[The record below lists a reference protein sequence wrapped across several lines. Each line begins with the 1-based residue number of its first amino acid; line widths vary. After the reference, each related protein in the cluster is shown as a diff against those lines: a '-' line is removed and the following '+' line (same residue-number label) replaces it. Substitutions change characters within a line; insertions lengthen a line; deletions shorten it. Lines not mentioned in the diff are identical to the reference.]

1 MKKIKLGVLFSGG
14 KDSCLALSHAL
25 KSGEV
30 KCLITILSENPE
42 SYMFH
47 TPNILLAEKQA
58 EAIGLPII
66 LQRTKGIKE
75 EELRDLK
82 KAIQEAKK
90 KYGIQ
95 GLVTGAVASIYQ
107 ASRIKSLCEELDIE
121 CINPL
126 WKKDQIEVLKEVVKE
141 KFEVMII
148 GVFALGM
155 DKFLGKTIDPD
166 FIRDIKK
173 LQEKYGINPAGE
185 GGEFES
191 LVLDAPFFK
200 KSIKIKKSHA
210 VGKEDSRILKI
221 DEIKLE
227 DKK

>member
-30 KCLITILSENPE
+30 RCLITILSENPE

-66 LQRTKGIKE
+66 MHKTKGIKE
-75 EELRDLK
+75 EELKDLK

-90 KYGIQ
+90 KYNIQ

-126 WKKDQIEVLKEVVKE
+126 WKKDQIGVLKEVIKE
-141 KFEVMII
+141 KFDVMIM

-155 DKFLGKTIDPD
+155 DKFLGKKIDKV
-166 FIRDIKK
+166 FIQDIKK
-173 LQEKYGINPAGE
+173 LQDKYGVNPAGE

-200 KSIKIKKSHA
+200 KKIIIKKSHEL
-210 VGKEDSRILKI
+210 GKTDSKILKI
-221 DEIKLE
+221 DEIELKE
-227 DKK
+227 KK

>member
-1 MKKIKLGVLFSGG
+1 
-14 KDSCLALSHAL
+14 
-25 KSGEV
+25 
-30 KCLITILSENPE
+30 
-42 SYMFH
+42 MFH

-66 LQRTKGIKE
+66 MHKTKGIKE
-75 EELRDLK
+75 EELKDLK

-90 KYGIQ
+90 KYNIQ

-126 WKKDQIEVLKEVVKE
+126 WKKDQIGVLKEVIKE
-141 KFEVMII
+141 KFDVMIM

-155 DKFLGKTIDPD
+155 DKFLGKKIDKV
-166 FIRDIKK
+166 FIQDIKK
-173 LQEKYGINPAGE
+173 LQDKYGVNPAGE

-200 KSIKIKKSHA
+200 KKIIIKKSHEL
-210 VGKEDSRILKI
+210 GKTDSKILKI
-221 DEIKLE
+221 DEIELKE
-227 DKK
+227 KK